1 MLSGTNTGVGGMYAR
16 AGAESNPADTGR
28 SFGQQLSGAELS
40 QRTRYAPP
48 GNAREENLLGP
59 LANDTNNAKYPSH
72 ANFDAS
78 QPVKYDVPSEYK
90 ENFQNKA
97 ALRKAISDET
107 GPVMRV
113 DTIGQD
119 EVDYL
124 AAMKSQGELADFD
137 RYVNSMI
144 DPRQPGNLKWL
155 MEIYPQFV
163 DRRIRQVHTDYEFA
177 LRNQLID
184 SWGVNTFDDLHFKYL
199 VDQGKIEGPSLQREA
214 NQFADDRYASGFLS
228 PAQWL
233 GAGDNRPEGLR
244 LPFASAKT
252 GKKPDDPSDWE
263 LNNSAQPLGKGRRTA
278 DLARGMQSTRQP
290 AAARRFG

>member
-28 SFGQQLSGAELS
+28 SFGQQLSSAELS

-59 LANDTNNAKYPSH
+59 LANDTNNPRYPSH

-97 ALRKAISDET
+97 ALRKAIESET
-107 GPVMRV
+107 DQPVQRV
-113 DTIGQD
+113 DMVGQD

-199 VDQGKIEGPSLQREA
+199 VDQGKIEGPSLKREE

-233 GAGDNRPEGLR
+233 GAGDNRPTGLR

-252 GKKPDDPSDWE
+252 GKMPNDPDDWT
-263 LNNSAQPLGKGRRTA
+263 LNNAGQPLGRNRRTT
-278 DLARGMQSTRQP
+278 DLARGMQRQALVMP
-290 AAARRFG
+290 GA

>member
-48 GNAREENLLGP
+48 GNAGEENLMGALR
-59 LANDTNNAKYPSH
+59 NDTNNPRYPSH

-97 ALRKAISDET
+97 ALRKAIESET
-107 GPVMRV
+107 DQPVQRV
-113 DTIGQD
+113 DMVGQD

-199 VDQGKIEGPSLQREA
+199 VDQGKIDGPSLKRED
-214 NQFADDRYASGFLS
+214 NQFADDQYANGFLS
-228 PAQWL
+228 PARWL
-233 GAGDNRPEGLR
+233 GAGDNRTTGLR

-252 GKKPDDPSDWE
+252 GKMPDNPEQWE
-263 LNNSAQPLGKGRRTA
+263 LNNANQPLGRNRRTT
-278 DLARGMQSTRQP
+278 DLARGMQRQALVMP
-290 AAARRFG
+290 GA